1 MARREKTTAVATQ
14 RAVRGRRQGA
24 HRRVG
29 NDVGNEGWTM
39 KEAQARA
46 MALPSAPSSTGAT
59 QPRPLPL
66 GAD

>member
-1 MARREKTTAVATQ
+1 MARREKTRAVATQ

-24 HRRVG
+24 HRWAG
-29 NDVGNEGWTM
+29 NDVRNGGWTM
-39 KEAQARA
+39 KGAQARA
-46 MALPSAPSSTGAT
+46 LALPSAPSSTGAT